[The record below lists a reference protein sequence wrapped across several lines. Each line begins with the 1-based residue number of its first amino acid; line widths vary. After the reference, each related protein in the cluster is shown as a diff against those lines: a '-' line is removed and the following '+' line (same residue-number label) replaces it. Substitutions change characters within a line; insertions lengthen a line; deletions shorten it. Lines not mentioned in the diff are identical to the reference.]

1 MMSAGDYPDA
11 IVADYAGGSDV
22 DVINYGSQGVY
33 IQLEELIQQWAPKFL
48 KAVEEQ
54 DPRILALST
63 APDGHICGLPMSIPS
78 NDVYNNGFINQ
89 VWLDNLGLDM
99 PTTTDEFVEVLRAFK
114 DNDANGNGN
123 PNDEIPLAFKF
134 TDWGAY
140 DHGF

>member
-1 MMSAGDYPDA
+1 MR
-11 IVADYAGGSDV
+11 
-22 DVINYGSQGVY
+22 
-33 IQLEELIQQWAPKFL
+33 
-48 KAVEEQ
+48 
-54 DPRILALST
+54 PRGPRRVLLQPRT
-63 APDGHICGLPMSIPS
+63 R
-78 NDVYNNGFINQ
+78 
-89 VWLDNLGLDM
+89 LDHLGLDM